1 MIIHAWLTLT
11 KLNIIACLFEQR
23 LHTSLIRKLA
33 LLSSTTQPAKAASKD
48 IQSKMNVFVTRNVPS
63 SGLELLKSAGFN
75 VSQWNS
81 DEVIPRDK
89 LLSEVKSVDG
99 LFCLLTDKV
108 DSELLDTAGKL
119 VFKKEVALAN
129 RNSVFS
135 CLFYKQL

>member
-1 MIIHAWLTLT
+1 M
-11 KLNIIACLFEQR
+11 FEQR
-23 LHTSLIRKLA
+23 LQTSLIRKLA

-48 IQSKMNVFVTRNVPS
+48 IQPKMNVFVTRNVPS

-75 VSQWNS
+75 VSQWKS

-119 VFKKEVALAN
+119 NWIHIIIQGLHY
-129 RNSVFS
+129 
-135 CLFYKQL
+135 LL

>member
-1 MIIHAWLTLT
+1 MGLPKVAGGTRFFVDILRKIT
-11 KLNIIACLFEQR
+11 
-23 LHTSLIRKLA
+23 TS
-33 LLSSTTQPAKAASKD
+33 SSIQCFQTTHFSTKD
-48 IQSKMNVFVTRNVPS
+48 IQPKMNVFVTRNVPS

-119 VFKKEVALAN
+119 VFKKEVA
-129 RNSVFS
+129 VEFC
-135 CLFYKQL
+135 CLFYKPL